1 LKHEGPDLEE
11 QQEGENSGQ
20 TIWGSPNSKEV
31 VLSETG
37 EKPHPRQRQ
46 GKKPG
51 FCFVGFLKMT
61 LYTKKRRGKE
71 K

>member
-1 LKHEGPDLEE
+1 
-11 QQEGENSGQ
+11 
-20 TIWGSPNSKEV
+20 V